1 MPFNLFRK
9 MSNAISYALP
19 LGAMFGSSLPQVACR
34 GAHVL
39 FALFVFL
46 CVWWCPACV
55 VLCFW
60 FVLLRLVYPMF
71 PVSLDCPVFID
82 PSVFS
87 NFYYK
92 SIKLKTKNTSFSE
105 QFQTQI
111 YTFYKKENKTINTV
125 YTLIFEIACHI
136 LLH

>member
-1 MPFNLFRK
+1 

-46 CVWWCPACV
+46 CAWWCSACV

-60 FVLLRLVYPMF
+60 FVLLRLVYPML

-87 NFYYK
+87 KLYY
-92 SIKLKTKNTSFSE
+92 ILINLKTKNTSLSE

-111 YTFYKKENKTINTV
+111 YTFYKKRKQNN
-125 YTLIFEIACHI
+125 
-136 LLH
+136 